1 MKMLLE
7 HHAKLL
13 SDRGLDVETLA
24 NLGVV
29 SSKRLGGDCIAIPY
43 VKGGVV
49 VNHKYRT
56 LGDRKEFGQ
65 DAGAVKCLWNRDV
78 LTDDTLAHEPV
89 IVTEGEF
96 DAVAAMMAGFPR
108 TVSVPD
114 GAPKE
119 AIGDGETRKYTYLD
133 DADADLRDVRE
144 FILAV
149 DGDGPGAALLHD
161 LSHRLGRARCRWVE
175 YPLARDRSRRLKD
188 LNEVLVEYGIEG
200 VQKTIRRAQYV
211 RVSGVFRMSELPPVP
226 EREPHRIGILGLE
239 PHYNARLGDFTV
251 CTGIPSMGKTAFVND
266 VCCNLVASHKWPV
279 AFASFEQAP
288 QVDHRRNLRTWH
300 GRKLV
305 RQMDRHEIEAADKWI
320 DQWFSFIVPDED
332 EDADLGWA
340 LERCATAVL
349 RYSAKVVVID
359 PWNEMDHVR
368 PPDMSL
374 TEYTGFAIKQF
385 KKFAKKYGVHLIVVA
400 HPSKQKKND
409 DGTFNIPSLYDI
421 SDSQHWFN
429 KPDVGLVVHR
439 ENEDT
444 TIVRIAKSRY
454 HDTIGKPGD
463 VRFRFIRDTNRFDC
477 IEIDV
482 RRTAV

>member
-1 MKMLLE
+1 MLAE

-13 SDRGLDVETLA
+13 SDRGLDVEMLVS
-24 NLGVV
+24 LGVE
-29 SSKRLGGDCIAIPY
+29 SSKRLGGSEGCIVIPY
-43 VKGGVV
+43 RKAGMV
-49 VNHKYRT
+49 VNRKYRT
-56 LGDRKEFGQ
+56 LGATKEFAQ
-65 DAGAVKCLWNRDV
+65 DAGATKCLWNYDV
-78 LTDDTLAHEPV
+78 ITDETLANEPLLC
-89 IVTEGEF
+89 TEGEL
-96 DAVAAMMAGFPR
+96 DAMAAIMAGFPR

-114 GAPKE
+114 GAPQE
-119 AIGDGETRKYTYLD
+119 AIGEKESRKYSFLD
-133 DADADLRDVRE
+133 DAESDLRGVRE
-144 FILAV
+144 IILAV
-149 DGDGPGAALLHD
+149 DGDGPGANLLHD

-200 VQKTIRRAQYV
+200 VQKTIRRAQFV
-211 RVSGVFRMSELPPVP
+211 KVSGVFRMSDLPPVP
-226 EREPHRIGILGLE
+226 EREPHRVGILGLE
-239 PHYNARLGDFTV
+239 PHYNARLGDFV
-251 CTGIPSMGKTAFVND
+251 VVTGIPSMGKTAFVND
-266 VCCNLVASHKWPV
+266 VCCHLVEMHRWPV

-288 QVDHRRNLRTWH
+288 QIDHRRNLRTWH

-349 RYSAKVVVID
+349 RYGAKVVVID
-359 PWNEMDHVR
+359 PWNEMDHIR

-385 KKFAKKYGVHLIVVA
+385 KKFAKKYAVHLIVVA
-400 HPSKQKKND
+400 HPAKQKKND

-429 KPDVGLVVHR
+429 KPDVGIVVHR
-439 ENEDT
+439 ENEGVS
-444 TIVRIAKSRY
+444 IVRIAKSRY
-454 HDTIGKPGD
+454 HDVIGKPGD
-463 VRFRFIRDTNRFDC
+463 VRFRFFRETNRFDC
-477 IEIDV
+477 IDVEV
-482 RRTAV
+482 RRSA